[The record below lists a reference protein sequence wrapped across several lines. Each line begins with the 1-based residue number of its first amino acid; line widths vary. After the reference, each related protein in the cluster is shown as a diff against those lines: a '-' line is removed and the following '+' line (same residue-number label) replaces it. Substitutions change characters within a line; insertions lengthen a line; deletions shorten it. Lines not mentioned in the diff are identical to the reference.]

1 MKNKRYFSNASF
13 MRNRKANIPVTIL
26 VLGVVMICTLALISF
41 FSSSF
46 SFKKFSTSVSVLEE
60 FSVKINEYNFYKSR
74 GISGEQINKALDIE
88 EGYLY
93 MEKNDLKIRYKLP

>member
-1 MKNKRYFSNASF
+1 MKNK
-13 MRNRKANIPVTIL
+13 KADIPVTIL

-46 SFKKFSTSVSVLEE
+46 NFKKFSTGVSVLEE
-60 FSVKINEYNFYKSR
+60 FNVKINEYNFYKSR
-74 GISGEQINKALDIE
+74 GISGEQINEVLDVE
-88 EGYLY
+88 EGYIY